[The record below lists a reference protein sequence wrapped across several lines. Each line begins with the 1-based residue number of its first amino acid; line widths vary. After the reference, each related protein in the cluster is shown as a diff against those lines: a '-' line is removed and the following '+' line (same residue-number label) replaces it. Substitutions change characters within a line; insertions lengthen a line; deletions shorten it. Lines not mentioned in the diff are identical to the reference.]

1 MDIEQTL
8 ETQRHRLL
16 RIVAGLVVLVGVL
29 AVGPVSRRFSDWT
42 LGFVG
47 SVLSRAE
54 AAARYLLITQACLI
68 ISRNGLDLDRRRI
81 PEFLA
86 PVVIVDDDGTDI
98 SLTNCQGR
106 LRALR
111 AVLMD
116 LPRYAGR
123 LLRRM
128 EKQVRRTTSGDQ
140 ASPRPEQNQSALL
153 GRWRLAAKRVE
164 RPPDKVRCGSAV
176 CFPSPRHPGG
186 RRRRLRRCLGLVPLI
201 LGQRCRFECA

>member
-1 MDIEQTL
+1 MFL
-8 ETQRHRLL
+8 FSSETQRHRLL
-16 RIVAGLVVLVGVL
+16 RIVAGLVVLVGFL

-54 AAARYLLITQACLI
+54 AAARYLLITEACLI

-86 PVVIVDDDGTDI
+86 PVVIVDDDGMDI

-164 RPPDKVRCGSAV
+164 RPPDKVRCGSAA
-176 CFPSPRHPGG
+176 CFPYPRHPGG